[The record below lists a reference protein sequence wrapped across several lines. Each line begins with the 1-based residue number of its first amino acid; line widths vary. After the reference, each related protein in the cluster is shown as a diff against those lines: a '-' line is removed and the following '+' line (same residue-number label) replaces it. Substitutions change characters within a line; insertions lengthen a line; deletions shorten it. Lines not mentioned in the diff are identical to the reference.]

1 LLGEKRC
8 ERRNKPGN
16 QKTEQSGKVLLVDHG
31 GYLISFLGEM
41 PSVEIPRAARWRFQ
55 NAARLS
61 RAPSPACDDQAGNRK
76 TAKTA
81 EFSTYG
87 KR

>member
-1 LLGEKRC
+1 LLGEKWC

-31 GYLISFLGEM
+31 GYLISFFSEM

-76 TAKTA
+76 TAKRA
-81 EFSTYG
+81 EFPTYG

>member
-31 GYLISFLGEM
+31 GYLISFLSEM
-41 PSVEIPRAARWRFQ
+41 PNLDIPRAARWRFQ
-55 NAARLS
+55 NEARLS
-61 RAPSPACDDQAGNRK
+61 HAPSPACDDQADNRK